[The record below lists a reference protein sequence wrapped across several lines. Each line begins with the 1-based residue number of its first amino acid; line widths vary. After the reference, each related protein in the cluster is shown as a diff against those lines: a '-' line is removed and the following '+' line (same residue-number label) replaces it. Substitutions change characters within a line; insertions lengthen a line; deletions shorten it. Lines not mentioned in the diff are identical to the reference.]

1 MAIHL
6 EPSRPALATLGW
18 GRAVWGAVIL
28 CGGLSRGD
36 AEAQR
41 LPVANPPLAAAET
54 EVWLAGESIG
64 LTLSAY
70 PRLVPVPGYAVYYQP
85 GGRAY
90 YFFYEGAF
98 WFFRDQR
105 WYRSRWY
112 SGPWQLMW
120 RDEVPLFLL
129 RVPLRY
135 YPRPPDELRGGPPD
149 TAPRWDE
156 HWGQGWQALP
166 LGWQRWNRRTTPPA
180 GPLPAYQRRYAG
192 SNYPHDVALQARISA
207 SEGALAPGPV
217 RAAEF
222 SPITSGPARL
232 RRLGAMP

>member
-1 MAIHL
+1 MVNNA
-6 EPSRPALATLGW
+6 ESQGFVGARVRPRWAAWALWGGALACAAQAQWPLP
-18 GRAVWGAVIL
+18 VVKPVV
-28 CGGLSRGD
+28 
-36 AEAQR
+36 AEAD
-41 LPVANPPLAAAET
+41 A
-54 EVWLAGESIG
+54 WLAGERIG

-70 PRLVPVPGYAVYYQP
+70 PRLVPVPGYPVYYQP
-85 GGRAY
+85 GGRAN

-112 SGPWQLMW
+112 GGPWQLMW

-135 YPRPPDELRGGPPD
+135 DHRPPDELRGGPPD

-180 GPLPAYQRRYAG
+180 APLPDYQRRYAG
-192 SNYPHDVALQARISA
+192 PHYPHDTAEQARISA
-207 SEGALAPGPV
+207 SEGALAPGPA
-217 RAAEF
+217 RATEF
-222 SPITSGPARL
+222 SPVTSGPARL
-232 RRLGAMP
+232 RRLGATP

>member
-1 MAIHL
+1 MVNNA
-6 EPSRPALATLGW
+6 ESQGFVGARVRPRWAAWALWGGALACAAQAQWPLP
-18 GRAVWGAVIL
+18 VVKPVVKPVV
-28 CGGLSRGD
+28 
-36 AEAQR
+36 AEAD
-41 LPVANPPLAAAET
+41 A
-54 EVWLAGESIG
+54 WLAGESIG

-70 PRLVPVPGYAVYYQP
+70 PRLVPVPGYPVYYQP
-85 GGRAY
+85 GGRAN

-135 YPRPPDELRGGPPD
+135 YHRPPDELRGGPPD

-180 GPLPAYQRRYAG
+180 WPLPAYQRRYAG
-192 SNYPHDVALQARISA
+192 SNYPHDVAQQARISA
-207 SEGALAPGPV
+207 SEGAATPGAA
-217 RAAEF
+217 RAADF
-222 SPITSGPARL
+222 SPLTSGPASL
-232 RRLGAMP
+232 RRLGAAP